1 MLCRIRSGDMCR
13 SRIGGASVR
22 LRVCI
27 SQLLAAA
34 HLGTLRA
41 DLWIAWNLLYPRL
54 DAHTVGVSNENTAS
68 PVASKRLAFSL
79 STFACVQR
87 EAGHIATT

>member
-1 MLCRIRSGDMCR
+1 MGRSK
-13 SRIGGASVR
+13 IGGDPVCF
-22 LRVCI
+22 RVCI

-54 DAHTVGVSNENTAS
+54 DAHTVGVSKENTAG
-68 PVASKRLAFSL
+68 PIASNRLAFSL
-79 STFACVQR
+79 STFACLQR
-87 EAGHIATT
+87 EASHIATI